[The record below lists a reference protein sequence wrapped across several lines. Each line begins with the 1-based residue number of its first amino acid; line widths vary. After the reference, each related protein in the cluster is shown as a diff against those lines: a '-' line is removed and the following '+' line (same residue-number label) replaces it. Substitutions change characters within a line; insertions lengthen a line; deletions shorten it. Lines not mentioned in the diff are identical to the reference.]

1 MLSVVGAL
9 CCNELFQQRKR
20 RRQST
25 TSSITKL
32 RYTTAKTF
40 DEDVRRAWRQQ
51 SGSDGQVED
60 TEEGDGGAV
69 WQSQSQSQ
77 RRQRG
82 HDNCD
87 CARCRCRPKPDNSS
101 TSSVLYVTK
110 PPLYWP
116 HRTTHVADTFT
127 YQPPCQLAIIA
138 INCGCVNLA
147 MKKMLID
154 LLTVQVFNR
163 KYRGV
168 VFCEYEKRQ
177 VHILRSCRTF
187 HELQEI
193 EATDLGQ
200 IVEMWKICGNL
211 HWRPPLHV

>member
-1 MLSVVGAL
+1 MKRDFCLALSDHSASWLFAVTYLLTDVTKHRMLSVVGVM

-60 TEEGDGGAV
+60 TEEADAGAV

-87 CARCRCRPKPDNSS
+87 CARCRCRPKPDNSN
-101 TSSVLYVTK
+101 TSSALYVTK

-116 HRTTHVADTFT
+116 HRTTHVADPTDRRAS
-127 YQPPCQLAIIA
+127 LLSLLSIA
-138 INCGCVNLA
+138 GVWIWQW
-147 MKKMLID
+147 KM
-154 LLTVQVFNR
+154 
-163 KYRGV
+163 
-168 VFCEYEKRQ
+168 
-177 VHILRSCRTF
+177 
-187 HELQEI
+187 
-193 EATDLGQ
+193 
-200 IVEMWKICGNL
+200 
-211 HWRPPLHV
+211 